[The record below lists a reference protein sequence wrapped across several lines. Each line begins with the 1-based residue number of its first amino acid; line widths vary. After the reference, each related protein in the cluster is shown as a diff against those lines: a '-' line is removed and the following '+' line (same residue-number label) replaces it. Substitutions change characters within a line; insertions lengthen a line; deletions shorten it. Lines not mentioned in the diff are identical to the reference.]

1 MMMMVM
7 LMMVVMM
14 ISMMLMD
21 DDDVD
26 DDDDYDDDLAA
37 FQNDYYHARSKMTII
52 TRSKT
57 TPSRKDKAIE
67 YFSIILILSWLCPI
81 MIRSESHC
89 IPIVFAFMS

>member
-1 MMMMVM
+1 
-7 LMMVVMM
+7 M

-21 DDDVD
+21 DDDVDD

-57 TPSRKDKAIE
+57 TPSRSVLVYEPIK
-67 YFSIILILSWLCPI
+67 SQVWLYMEIGVPRNHPFRWDCP
-81 MIRSESHC
+81 
-89 IPIVFAFMS
+89 

>member
-7 LMMVVMM
+7 MMMVVMM

-21 DDDVD
+21 DDDVDDD

-57 TPSRKDKAIE
+57 TPSRTGRSIFMKSLAILARTATGL
-67 YFSIILILSWLCPI
+67 FT
-81 MIRSESHC
+81 R
-89 IPIVFAFMS
+89 FD

>member
-1 MMMMVM
+1 
-7 LMMVVMM
+7 M

-21 DDDVD
+21 DDDVDDD

-57 TPSRKDKAIE
+57 TPSLQKMD
-67 YFSIILILSWLCPI
+67 SWEHEQPQ
-81 MIRSESHC
+81 
-89 IPIVFAFMS
+89 

>member
-1 MMMMVM
+1 MMLMMMMIMMMMVM

-26 DDDDYDDDLAA
+26 DDDDDYDDDLVA

-57 TPSRKDKAIE
+57 TPSRTGRSIFMKSLAILARTATVL
-67 YFSIILILSWLCPI
+67 FT
-81 MIRSESHC
+81 R
-89 IPIVFAFMS
+89 FD